1 MPTQVKIDKVAEVQK
16 DFESSCGVYFTNYT
30 GINVA
35 KVTELRK
42 NFRAESVQY
51 KVVKNNL
58 TKIAA
63 SNAGVKGLDD
73 LLQGQIGIAFAE
85 SDPTAPARV
94 IKKFIKDKNPLD
106 VVGILFEGELFDA
119 EKYEELASIPSK
131 EVLLGKL
138 VGGLS
143 SPMSGLVMTLNGA
156 MSKFI
161 GTLEGLKAKKS

>member
-1 MPTQVKIDKVAEVQK
+1 MPTQQKIDKVAEVQK
-16 DFESSCGVYFTNYT
+16 DFESSSGVYFTNYT

-119 EKYEELASIPSK
+119 AKYEELASIPSK

-161 GTLEGLKAKKS
+161 GTLEGLKAQKS